1 MSYLIHLNGRG
12 VPNSIGN
19 KAINLRRL
27 AEIGVR
33 IPNTHVVT
41 WDAYRR
47 YKEDDVKLVEE
58 LQRDLTRNV
67 SPESSYAVRSSANIE
82 DDIDRSFAGQ
92 FKSVLNVQGV
102 DNVFQAIWAIWATA
116 TSNNVQSY
124 LEKRGGTAHDLF
136 MAVIIQQM
144 IPPVYAGVALSRNP
158 VTGADEVVVEAVEG
172 SGDALVQSGVTPHRW
187 INKWGTYIH
196 KPEADIIPSSLIDQ
210 VIQETRMVAEKLKS
224 HVDLEWVFDGT
235 NLYWLQVREITTLN
249 RHNVY
254 SNHISKEML
263 PGMIKP
269 LIGSVNIPL
278 VCSMWVRLV
287 TEMVGKTGV
296 KPEDLARPFYYR
308 VYFNMGTLGQI
319 FQEVGM
325 PADSVETLMGLA
337 PPGATKPSMKPTP
350 KTLLRLPNLLVFF
363 LDKWFFEP
371 KMRKALKQIRQQ
383 FETIDYQQISQLEP
397 SQLLEE
403 IDRLFDIVQN
413 AAYYN
418 IVGPLLMMMYNR
430 VLNNQLKKFGVD
442 LSQLDLVAELP
453 ELSDYDPNFHL
464 HALHEKFLALDKGI
478 QEEIKQSSYTEFL
491 NLSEIEE
498 FKQEVSRFLD
508 RFGQFS
514 DNGNDFSVIPWR
526 ESPDMVLDLI
536 VNFTP
541 AAASTEEKIQFSDL
555 DLTGFRRMG
564 VGLFYRRARDFR
576 LLREQIS
583 SSYTYGYGLFRYY
596 YLALGEHLVQQGLL
610 DDARDVFYLH
620 DSEIRQLVTDHKADF
635 DARRVVSK
643 HKEDIKRFEN
653 IALPPVIY
661 GDDPPPIEDPTQD
674 KLVGVP
680 TSIGHYTGKVSVV
693 RGITDFNKVQ
703 QGDVLVIPYSDVGW
717 TPLFARA
724 GAVVAESGGLLS
736 HSSIV
741 AREYNIPAVVSVAGA
756 TQLQDQTLVTVNGHN
771 GEVLIHNDLVD

>member
-1 MSYLIHLNGRG
+1 MRYLIDLDSRRL
-12 VPNSIGN
+12 PDTIGN
-19 KAINLRRL
+19 KALNLQRL
-27 AEIGVR
+27 AGLGAR
-33 IPNTHVVT
+33 IPKTHILT
-41 WDAYRR
+41 WEAYRR
-47 YKEDDVKLVEE
+47 YLEDDVTLVDE
-58 LQRDLTRNV
+58 LRLEFSRALK
-67 SPESSYAVRSSANIE
+67 PEAVYAVRSSANIE
-82 DDIDRSFAGQ
+82 DSLERSFAGQ
-92 FKSVLNVQGV
+92 FKSVLNVKGL
-102 DNVFQAIWAIWATA
+102 DNIFQAVWSIWGT
-116 TSNNVQSY
+116 TRSPNVQAY
-124 LEKRGGTAHDLF
+124 LEKQGVSTHELF
-136 MAVIIQQM
+136 MGVIIQAM
-144 IPPVYAGVALSRNP
+144 IQPVCAGVALSRNP

-172 SGDALVQSGVTPHRW
+172 AGDALVQSGVTPCRW
-187 INKWGTYIH
+187 VNKWGTYIVRSENE
-196 KPEADIIPSSLIDQ
+196 KIPISLIDQ
-210 VIQETRMVAEKLKS
+210 VIAETRMLAEKLKS
-224 HVDLEWVFDGT
+224 HVDLEWVYDGE

-287 TEMVGKTGV
+287 TEMVGRTGV

-325 PADSVETLMGLA
+325 PADSVETLMGLV
-337 PPGATKPSMKPTP
+337 PPGANKPSMKPTP
-350 KTLLRLPNLLVFF
+350 KMLLRLPNLLIFF
-363 LDKWFFEP
+363 MDKWFFEP
-371 KMRKALKQIRQQ
+371 RMRKALKQIRQQ
-383 FETIDYQQISQLEP
+383 FDMIDYQRASQLDAP
-397 SQLLEE
+397 QLLEE
-403 IDRLFDIVQN
+403 IDRLFEIVQN

-430 VLNNQLKKFGVD
+430 VLSNQLKKIGVEF
-442 LSQLDLVAELP
+442 SQFDLVAELP
-453 ELSDYDPNFHL
+453 EFNDYDPNFHL
-464 HALHEKFLALDKGI
+464 HALHKKFITLDTAFQEKIRKSTYA
-478 QEEIKQSSYTEFL
+478 EFL
-491 NLSEIEE
+491 ELSGIEG
-498 FKQEVSRFLD
+498 FQQEVSNFLE

-514 DNGNDFSVIPWR
+514 DNGNDFSAIPWR
-526 ESPDMVLDLI
+526 EAPDIVLDLI

-541 AAASTEEKIQFSDL
+541 TATGSDGKVRFSDVGL
-555 DLTGFRRMG
+555 SGMQRLK

-583 SSYTYGYGLFRYY
+583 SAYTYGYGLFRYY
-596 YLALGEHLVQQGLL
+596 YLALGEHLVRRGLL
-610 DDARDVFYLH
+610 DEPQDVFYLY
-620 DSEIRQLVTDHKADF
+620 EAEVRQLATNHQDNF
-635 DARRVVSK
+635 SAREMVSK

-653 IALPPVIY
+653 IALPSVIY
-661 GDDPPPIEDPTQD
+661 GDDPPPIDDPSQE

-680 TSIGHYTGKVSVV
+680 TSIGHYTGRVTVV
-693 RGITDFNKVQ
+693 RGIKDFNKVQ

-756 TQLQDQTLVTVNGHN
+756 TQLQDRTLVTVNGHN
-771 GEVLIHNDLVD
+771 GEVLIHRDHID

>member
-1 MSYLIHLNGRG
+1 MDYLVDLDKRK
-12 VPNSIGN
+12 PPQSIGN
-19 KAINLRRL
+19 KASNIRRL

-33 IPNTHVVT
+33 IPKTQVVV

-47 YKEDDVKLVEE
+47 YLEDDVPLVEE
-58 LQRDLTRNV
+58 LQKELFRKLSTH
-67 SPESSYAVRSSANIE
+67 SLYAVRSSANIE
-82 DDIDRSFAGQ
+82 DSLERSFAGQ

-102 DNVFQAIWAIWATA
+102 DKVFQAIWSIWGTA
-116 TSNNVQSY
+116 EADNVQSY
-124 LEKRGGTAHDLF
+124 LNQHDISAEELL
-136 MAVIIQQM
+136 MGVIIQEM
-144 IPPVYAGVALSRNP
+144 ITPVYAGVALSRNP

-172 SGDALVQSGVTPHRW
+172 SGDALVQSGVSPYRW
-187 INKWGTYIH
+187 INKWGTYIL
-196 KPEADIIPSSLIDQ
+196 KPESETIPKDFIEQ
-210 VIQETRMVAEKLKS
+210 VVAETRTIADKLKS
-224 HVDLEWVFDGT
+224 HVDLEWVYDGSQI
-235 NLYWLQVREITTLN
+235 YWLQVREITTLN
-249 RHNVY
+249 RRNVY

-296 KPEDLARPFYYR
+296 KPEDLAKPFYYR

-325 PADSVETLMGLA
+325 PADSVETLMGLV
-337 PPGATKPSMKPTP
+337 PPDAKKPSMKPTL

-371 KMRKALKQIRQQ
+371 KMRKALNDIRGQ
-383 FETIDYQQISQLEP
+383 FETIDYQKARQLETP
-397 SQLLEE
+397 QLLTE
-403 IDRLFDIVQN
+403 IDKLFEIVQN

-430 VLNNQLKKFGVD
+430 VLR
-442 LSQLDLVAELP
+442 SQLERLGIDFSRFDLMSEASELA
-453 ELSDYDPNFHL
+453 DYDPNVHL
-464 HALHEKFLALDKGI
+464 HSLHERFTSLDPTI
-478 QEEIKQSSYTEFL
+478 QEKLRQSNYEKFAKLPGIDDFRNEVEVFL
-491 NLSEIEE
+491 G
-498 FKQEVSRFLD
+498 

-514 DNGNDFSVIPWR
+514 DNGNDFSSTPWR

-541 AAASTEEKIQFSDL
+541 AGTSKDGKVCFSDL
-555 DLTGFRRMG
+555 KLTRAQRMKFG
-564 VGLFYRRARDFR
+564 VFYHRARNFR
-576 LLREQIS
+576 LLREQVSAI
-583 SSYTYGYGLFRYY
+583 YTFGYGLFRYY
-596 YLALGEHLVQQGLL
+596 YLALGERLVQRELL
-610 DDARDVFYLH
+610 DEPQDVFYMY
-620 DSEIRQLVTDHKADF
+620 DSQVRQLAQNEQIDIN
-635 DARRVVSK
+635 AREIVAK

-653 IALPPVIY
+653 IALPSVIY
-661 GDDPPPIEDPTQD
+661 GDDPPPIEDPSQE

-680 TSIGHYTGKVSVV
+680 TSIGHYTGMVTVV
-693 RGITDFNKVQ
+693 RGIKDFNKVQ

-741 AREYNIPAVVSVAGA
+741 AREYNIPAVVSVSGA
-756 TQLQDQTLVTVNGHN
+756 TQLEDQTLVTVNGHN
-771 GEVLIHNDLVD
+771 GEVLIHNDHKT

>member
-1 MSYLIHLNGRG
+1 MKYIIDLNHRS
-12 VPNSIGN
+12 VPKTIGN
-19 KAINLRRL
+19 KALNLRKL
-27 AEIGVR
+27 ADIGVR
-33 IPNTHVVT
+33 IPRTYVVS
-41 WDAYRR
+41 WNAYRH
-47 YKEDDVKLVEE
+47 YLDDDITLVDE
-58 LQRDLTRNV
+58 LLFELSQFLDSELF
-67 SPESSYAVRSSANIE
+67 YAIRSSANIE
-82 DDIDRSFAGQ
+82 DSLERSFAGQ

-102 DNVFQAIWAIWATA
+102 DNVFQAIWSIWGTVQAE
-116 TSNNVQSY
+116 NVQSY
-124 LEKRGGTAHDLF
+124 LKQHDILAEEIL
-136 MAVIIQQM
+136 MGVIIQQM
-144 IPPVYAGVALSRNP
+144 ITPIYAGVALSRNP

-172 SGDALVQSGVTPHRW
+172 SGDALVQSGVTPYRW
-187 INKWGTYIH
+187 INKWGTYIQH
-196 KPEADIIPSSLIDQ
+196 PDAESVPVTLIDQ
-210 VIQETRMVAEKLKS
+210 VVQETRMIAEKFKA
-224 HVDLEWVFDGT
+224 HVDLEWVYDGV

-287 TEMVGKTGV
+287 TEMVGRTGV
-296 KPEDLARPFYYR
+296 KPEDLAKPFYYR

-325 PADSVETLMGLA
+325 PADSVETLMGLV

-350 KTLLRLPNLLVFF
+350 KTLLRLPNLLLFF

-383 FETIDYQQISQLEP
+383 FDAFDYQRAGELNTP
-397 SQLLEE
+397 QLLEE
-403 IDRLFDIVQN
+403 IDKLFEIVQN

-430 VLNNQLKKFGVD
+430 VLNSQLKKLGIESSQFD
-442 LSQLDLVAELP
+442 LLAEGS
-453 ELSDYDPNFHL
+453 EFRKYDPNHHL
-464 HALHEKFLALDKGI
+464 HALHEKFIRLDPVK
-478 QEEIKQSSYTEFL
+478 QEQIRQSTYEEFL
-491 NLSEIEE
+491 MLSNIEAL
-498 FKQEVSRFLD
+498 QHDVVNFLE

-514 DNGNDFSVIPWR
+514 DNGNDFSATPWR
-526 ESPDMVLDLI
+526 ETPELVLDLI
-536 VNFTP
+536 LNFKPSATT
-541 AAASTEEKIQFSDL
+541 SDEKVRFSDL
-555 DLTGFRRMG
+555 QLKGSQRMSF
-564 VGLFYRRARDFR
+564 GLFYRRARDFR

-596 YLALGEHLVQQGLL
+596 YLALGEHLVRRGLL
-610 DDARDVFYLH
+610 DDPQDVFYLY
-620 DSEIRQLVTDHKADF
+620 DSEVRQLVTNEHTDLKAREIIF
-635 DARRVVSK
+635 K
-643 HKEDIKRFEN
+643 HKKDIKQFEN
-653 IALPPVIY
+653 IALPSVIY
-661 GDDPPPIEDPTQD
+661 GDVPPPIQDPSQE

-680 TSIGHYTGKVSVV
+680 TSIGHYTGKVTVV
-693 RGITDFNKVQ
+693 RGIKDFNKVQ
-703 QGDVLVIPYSDVGW
+703 QGDVLVVPYSDVGW

-736 HSSIV
+736 HSSII

-771 GEVLIHNDLVD
+771 GEVLIHNDREN